1 MMFRTAKHIAT
12 PYDLEKKTMAEA
24 QIIQNA
30 YLAYYGRP
38 ADPGGLD
45 YWAGRLKAAGG
56 NLDEIIAVFGDSA
69 EFTGRFG
76 ALGTAELVNAIYQR
90 LFKRD
95 ADPEGLAFY
104 RGLLESGEKHLGSIA
119 LNIFNGVQREGERQS
134 PPLDWQ
140 IIEEIQRTANAFTE
154 QVRLGG
160 LDYSGERGLEVGTQM
175 IASIPSDNSWMVGL
189 REYVLNNTV
198 SAFLDDW
205 IQPDWYAGMFTS
217 QLGEDRSLIPTDRLT
232 DVGGSTFY
240 GDDYNWSKIHT
251 FWPAGEDSITFEG
264 RFQNLFWR
272 SDRAHETDT
281 DGYYLYNLPAGDY
294 RIELTGGE
302 LPDNASILYIF
313 GHNSYSNYYPDPGR
327 FEFGEGTLE
336 VPVRIETP
344 LSFVIQVNGT
354 NTGADYELTVTRQ
367 ENVEYLVYEPEWIPY
382 DNSERLEFLD
392 FIFVEDP
399 PEFYD
404 YML

>member
-1 MMFRTAKHIAT
+1 MN
-12 PYDLEKKTMAEA
+12 EA
-24 QIIQNA
+24 RIIQNA

-38 ADPGGLD
+38 ADPAGLD
-45 YWAGRLKAAGG
+45 YWAGRLKEAGG
-56 NLDEIIAVFGDSA
+56 NLDEIIAAFGDSA

-76 ALGTAELVNAIYQR
+76 ALGATELVNAIYQR

-175 IASIPSDNSWMVGL
+175 IASVPHSDMELL
-189 REYVLNNTV
+189 RERAIDFAANAIHGFNLQY
-198 SAFLDDW
+198 
-205 IQPDWYAGMFTS
+205 IHPDWYAGMFTS
-217 QLGEDRSLIPTDRLT
+217 QLGEDRSVISIDRIA
-232 DVGGSTFY
+232 DIGGSPIGH
-240 GDDYNWSKIHT
+240 GDARWGKMHT
-251 FWPAGEDSITFEG
+251 FWPVGEEQMTFEG
-264 RFQNLFWR
+264 RFENLFFSFDGPDGW
-272 SDRAHETDT
+272 DD

-294 RIELTGGE
+294 RIELTGGD
-302 LPDNASILYIF
+302 LPDNATIEFFF
-313 GHNSYSNYYPDPGR
+313 GFNPYSNYYNDAGR
-327 FEFGEGTLE
+327 FEFSDGTLE
-336 VPVRIETP
+336 IPVRIETP
-344 LSFVIQVNGT
+344 LSFLIQVSGD
-354 NTGADYELTVTRQ
+354 NTDAHYELTVTRQ
-367 ENVEYLVYEPEWIPY
+367 ENAEYPVYEPEWIPM
-382 DNSERLEFLD
+382 DNSKRLEFMD

>member
-1 MMFRTAKHIAT
+1 MN
-12 PYDLEKKTMAEA
+12 EA
-24 QIIQNA
+24 RIIQNA

-56 NLDEIIAVFGDSA
+56 NLNEIIAAFGDSA

-76 ALGTAELVNAIYQR
+76 ALGATELVNAIYQR

-95 ADPEGLAFY
+95 ADPEGLDFY

-140 IIEEIQRTANAFTE
+140 IIEELQRTANAFTE

-175 IASIPSDNSWMVGL
+175 IAAIPHSHMELL
-189 REYVLNNTV
+189 REQAIDFAANAIHGFNLQY
-198 SAFLDDW
+198 
-205 IQPDWYAGMFTS
+205 IHPDWYAGMFTS
-217 QLGEDRSLIPTDRLT
+217 QLGEDRSVISIDRIA
-232 DVGGSTFY
+232 DIGGSPI
-240 GDDYNWSKIHT
+240 GHGNERWGKMHT
-251 FWPAGEDSITFEG
+251 FWPAGEEQITFEG
-264 RFQNLFWR
+264 RFQNLFFSFEGPDGW
-272 SDRAHETDT
+272 DV
-281 DGYYLYNLPAGDY
+281 DGYYLYNLPPGDY
-294 RIELTGGE
+294 RIELTGGG
-302 LPDNASILYIF
+302 LPDNASILFIW
-313 GHNSYSNYYPDPGR
+313 GHNSYSNYYNDGNNL
-327 FEFGEGTLE
+327 EFSEGTLE

-344 LSFVIQVNGT
+344 LSFLIQVNGD
-354 NTGADYELTVTRQ
+354 NTDAHYELTVTRQ
-367 ENVEYLVYEPEWIPY
+367 ENAEYPVYEPEWNPY